1 MNVGIL
7 GGFGSSL
14 QSVKGEAALSGAR
27 LLKEEETF
35 SSLVEK
41 MKGKASSLS
50 SDSNPKPVS
59 RQTSEFEGGDIK
71 STLSS
76 SQILAD
82 GRFTGDV
89 KKGFSGT
96 FTSMADKNALP
107 KGAASNQA
115 NSHVKTKTIDKTS
128 KLYEKS
134 MELESFFVKQMLSE
148 MRKTVSKSSLGGQ
161 GFAGEMYQDM
171 LYEEYAES
179 MTKNAGFGLADQIYL
194 SLA

>member
-41 MKGKASSLS
+41 MKGKASSFS
-50 SDSNPKPVS
+50 SDSNPKSVS
-59 RQTSEFEGGDIK
+59 RQTSEFEGGNIK

-76 SQILAD
+76 SQVLAD

-171 LYEEYAES
+171 LYEEYA
-179 MTKNAGFGLADQIYL
+179 
-194 SLA
+194 